1 MRRISP
7 ANPVILQTSH
17 TFNPVVRAEPTLG
30 WPWIGSIFGTIRPLS
45 PREVISTIGLVIK
58 RFSVSVLCVIAAIT
72 GAVAVGTPTA
82 QAAPS
87 CSDVEVVFARGTVET
102 SPPLGLTGISFVEAV
117 RSQLPGRSVSAYGVK
132 YPASDQFNNRLK
144 FARTVADGVRTTQN
158 RIKYLAAKCPDTK
171 VVLGG
176 YSQGAVVAGYAVHAG
191 LDLPARYAAYDRFVP
206 PPLPA
211 NMARNVAAIVL
222 YGAPSDRFI
231 DDIGAPPVKV
241 AAPYRS
247 RTVRYCI
254 PGDTICDGAPVG
266 GPNALHVLYS
276 VNGMTLEGAR
286 YAARRV

>member
-1 MRRISP
+1 MSP
-7 ANPVILQTSH
+7 LTQPY
-17 TFNPVVRAEPTLG
+17 
-30 WPWIGSIFGTIRPLS
+30 
-45 PREVISTIGLVIK
+45 VISTMSQVIK
-58 RFSVSVLCVIAAIT
+58 RLSVSVLCVIAAIT

-102 SPPLGLTGISFVEAV
+102 APPLGLTGLSFVEAV
-117 RSQLPGRSVSAYGVK
+117 RSQLPDKTVSSYGVP

-144 FARTVADGVRTTQN
+144 FAQTVADGVRTTQN
-158 RIKYLAAKCPDTK
+158 RIKSLAAKCPGTK
-171 VVLGG
+171 VILGG
-176 YSQGAVVAGYAVHAG
+176 YSQGAVVAAYSVQAE
-191 LDLPARYAAYDRFVP
+191 LDLPARYATYDRFVP

-247 RTVRYCI
+247 RTVRYCV
-254 PGDTICDGAPVG
+254 PGDTICNGSPVG